1 MLPFIVRDRRTGRR
15 YKVFQY
21 ISCYCLSNLL
31 QIPCIIFFISI
42 HLMLLFIRFCWIV
55 WLTHPGI
62 SIHLML
68 LFIPITGFLDG
79 INIEFQY
86 ISCYCLSSS
95 ILLSI
100 SLTHIS
106 IHLMLLF
113 IMSGPRLKFQLN
125 FISIHLMLLFIV
137 LYSPLERRNKNF
149 NTSHVTVYPSP
160 SLSRITGRY
169 FNTSHVTVYLVH
181 VTLYLF
187 WSVNFNTSHVTVYPF
202 RIKIS
207 LCCFCISIHLMLL
220 FI

>member
-1 MLPFIVRDRRTGRR
+1 
-15 YKVFQY
+15 
-21 ISCYCLSNLL
+21 
-31 QIPCIIFFISI
+31 
-42 HLMLLFIRFCWIV
+42 MLLFIRVCWIV
-55 WLTHPGI
+55 WLTHPGF

-125 FISIHLMLLFIV
+125 FISIHLMLLFIYIQPSQGIL
-137 LYSPLERRNKNF
+137 LYKFQYISCYCL
-149 NTSHVTVYPSP
+149 SLWLVTVVSFV
-160 SLSRITGRY
+160 R
-169 FNTSHVTVYLVH
+169 
-181 VTLYLF
+181 
-187 WSVNFNTSHVTVYPF
+187 
-202 RIKIS
+202 
-207 LCCFCISIHLMLL
+207 ISIHLMLL
-220 FI
+220 FISLAKSDWSLFALFQYISCYCLSWLQSSDCCHLPGFQYISCYCLSQWSDLHPPVPSSFQYISCYCLSLSQTLFASE

>member
-1 MLPFIVRDRRTGRR
+1 MKMRID
-15 YKVFQY
+15 
-21 ISCYCLSNLL
+21 
-31 QIPCIIFFISI
+31 ISI

-125 FISIHLMLLFIV
+125 FISIHLMLLFIYIQPSQGIL
-137 LYSPLERRNKNF
+137 LYKFQYISCYCL
-149 NTSHVTVYPSP
+149 SLWLVTVVSFV
-160 SLSRITGRY
+160 R
-169 FNTSHVTVYLVH
+169 
-181 VTLYLF
+181 
-187 WSVNFNTSHVTVYPF
+187 
-202 RIKIS
+202 
-207 LCCFCISIHLMLL
+207 ISIHLMLL
-220 FI
+220 FIVGVHVHLLSFLIFQYISCYCLSYSVEGTKAPRIISIHLMLLFIIFSSKNSDIFS

>member
-1 MLPFIVRDRRTGRR
+1 
-15 YKVFQY
+15 
-21 ISCYCLSNLL
+21 
-31 QIPCIIFFISI
+31 
-42 HLMLLFIRFCWIV
+42 
-55 WLTHPGI
+55 
-62 SIHLML
+62 
-68 LFIPITGFLDG
+68 
-79 INIEFQY
+79 
-86 ISCYCLSSS
+86 
-95 ILLSI
+95 
-100 SLTHIS
+100 
-106 IHLMLLF
+106 
-113 IMSGPRLKFQLN
+113 
-125 FISIHLMLLFIV
+125 MLLFIV

-220 FI
+220 FIALFSHLSQSISIFQYISCYCLSYSSIVVNWLANISIHLMLLFIEKLQVLSDKADEFQYISCYCLSQRPRGRRTWIVEFQYISCYCLSKTDMKLT